1 MANQI
6 LICCNEAVVVLVK
19 DCEEK
24 QARDLLEGLA
34 KQHYVDEHTKLP
46 YEEYR
51 AMFYWHIHKVG
62 TD

>member
-1 MANQI
+1 M
-6 LICCNEAVVVLVK
+6 VLVK